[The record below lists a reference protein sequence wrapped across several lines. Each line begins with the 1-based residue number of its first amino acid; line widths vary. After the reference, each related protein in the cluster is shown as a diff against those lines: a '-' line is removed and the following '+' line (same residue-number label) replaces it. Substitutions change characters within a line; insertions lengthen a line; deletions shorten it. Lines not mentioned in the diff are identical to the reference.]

1 MLIDADSPMVTHSRS
16 NDYAADPEIITPS
29 ATSHLP
35 CLAIYNLLDL
45 EWDKRQIALQ
55 HLLIN

>member
-29 ATSHLP
+29 ATHLP
-35 CLAIYNLLDL
+35 CLEIYNLLDL
-45 EWDKRQIALQ
+45 EWDKRPIALQ